1 MPRRKLKTKKQRG
14 GVEPVALTTIL
25 LGTVISGLLSFT
37 LQKLFSYKKYLN
49 ATKSYEEVLFVIQ
62 KNYESSKQFTEQ
74 NLNLTNNL
82 IRNTKIE
89 IKLFE
94 NALISLEDNIVIK
107 PEELNN
113 EMKQYEDKVSEYSPQ
128 KLLKELDN
136 INSKSIPEY
145 PCKGSKIRTS
155 AKGIIKK
162 YCEKGTGEED
172 IDKDEYDKPIL
183 YEGKEYCCEDIS
195 ADELNLYTVKRNII
209 LSKINEKKTIED
221 EIERLNDELS
231 DFDITI
237 LELREQLSDY
247 TSLIQAITDKIKDLQ
262 RLAMVQINIGDLII
276 NLGNQ
281 FKKEGIDITKEPYT
295 SKFKDKSIIEKISKK
310 VEEEGLMDF
319 LEKGNSDKL
328 KKQKKKGGKFSPEV
342 KENIDKMDKLNKIAY
357 DIFKEELL
365 SLPRI
370 QNCKEEN
377 NSVED
382 SEGDE
387 TSDSDEDLYNSDIME
402 LPKSLD
408 PKYISDLDNPSNNTN
423 EWWNYDVGIDQDENG
438 NNKSLKNKIKEL
450 ESQIASLKLN
460 KRNRETKEKLKTKNK
475 EKSVV
480 LGINKLNS
488 EIDRIRQKS
497 SEKIKQL
504 EQRNI
509 ENIRIFE
516 EKEKK
521 YKKQLNDLHS

>member
-1 MPRRKLKTKKQRG
+1 
-14 GVEPVALTTIL
+14 
-25 LGTVISGLLSFT
+25 
-37 LQKLFSYKKYLN
+37 
-49 ATKSYEEVLFVIQ
+49 
-62 KNYESSKQFTEQ
+62 
-74 NLNLTNNL
+74 
-82 IRNTKIE
+82 
-89 IKLFE
+89 
-94 NALISLEDNIVIK
+94 
-107 PEELNN
+107 
-113 EMKQYEDKVSEYSPQ
+113 
-128 KLLKELDN
+128 
-136 INSKSIPEY
+136 
-145 PCKGSKIRTS
+145 
-155 AKGIIKK
+155 
-162 YCEKGTGEED
+162 
-172 IDKDEYDKPIL
+172 
-183 YEGKEYCCEDIS
+183 
-195 ADELNLYTVKRNII
+195 
-209 LSKINEKKTIED
+209 
-221 EIERLNDELS
+221 
-231 DFDITI
+231 
-237 LELREQLSDY
+237 
-247 TSLIQAITDKIKDLQ
+247 
-262 RLAMVQINIGDLII
+262 
-276 NLGNQ
+276 
-281 FKKEGIDITKEPYT
+281 
-295 SKFKDKSIIEKISKK
+295 
-310 VEEEGLMDF
+310 
-319 LEKGNSDKL
+319 
-328 KKQKKKGGKFSPEV
+328 
-342 KENIDKMDKLNKIAY
+342 MDKLNKIAY